1 MTAVGICYYHL
12 HPPNY
17 DKESSILSKSCVH
30 VKTRKIKPGLS
41 NIYEF
46 RGLNSVIFM
55 AINGP
60 VEKPDVDAY
69 LESKSGEWIFDSAI
83 F

>member
-1 MTAVGICYYHL
+1 
-12 HPPNY
+12 
-17 DKESSILSKSCVH
+17 
-30 VKTRKIKPGLS
+30 
-41 NIYEF
+41 
-46 RGLNSVIFM
+46 M